1 MLRTRQ
7 FGAYE
12 VIRKLARGM
21 TDVYLAFDTSANRH
35 AVLKIVEESPD
46 ALTQLIL
53 EAERRGADLQKQLH
67 DADSRVI
74 EVYESGHLDGFFFVS
89 MQYIEGRT
97 VAEILKQEGRIEP
110 ERAARFAVEILSQ
123 LDKLHSF
130 QAVIDGQRRS
140 VVHGDIKPS
149 NIQIGANDEVRLLD
163 FGIAKALTFTHSRT
177 HLGLGS
183 PSYCSPERLNR
194 GQVDRHADL
203 WAMGVTLY
211 EMVAGVPPYQAQDT
225 RKLEALIQSRRP
237 PRALP
242 ESCPAAMTAILHKAL
257 AGDLHQ
263 RYVSASAFENDV
275 TLFLQGRPTVAE
287 MERRVSWKSNPTVEK
302 QRVVLPELKAVP
314 ARMASMAETVRRS
327 VLKLKPPRAQQVA
340 SVMSVLVALCWG
352 LLAGLVVCVPL
363 GYYYRF
369 SRESGALRG
378 KLDYTRASVG
388 EINRD
393 WDLLQ
398 HIQKQNA
405 FLGAHSPAIGLAANV
420 RAALLEAG
428 NEVIEGYR
436 NNSDPRIQDFDWPK
450 AALCFTHLIELDRND
465 REAQGKLALCHGY
478 ENLGHA
484 EHAAESDFEK
494 AAELIPRSPDPH
506 LGLARI
512 DVYSLKNIGKAM
524 AELHEAQRLGFVPG
538 PREIEEEAD
547 GYRFRATAELNQAR
561 ASGAN
566 NRVHA
571 DRGAGDG
578 GAGDRRAGDR
588 GAGDRRAGDRG
599 AANRA
604 PANRA
609 AADRATE
616 ARYLRLAQRD
626 FERARQLYEPIEGF
640 SNVSVALREV
650 DEDDR
655 ARQEMADALNKKP
668 KAAKRPRYA
677 TRRTHWQ

>member
-1 MLRTRQ
+1 
-7 FGAYE
+7 

-46 ALTQLIL
+46 PLTQLIL

-67 DADSRVI
+67 DADARVI
-74 EVYESGHLDGFFFVS
+74 EVYDYGHLDGFFFVS

-110 ERAARFAVEILSQ
+110 ARAARFTGEILSQ

-130 QAVIDGQRRS
+130 QATIDGQRRS

-149 NIQIGANDEVRLLD
+149 NIQIGADDEVRLLD

-183 PSYCSPERLNR
+183 PSYCSPERLSR

-203 WAMGVTLY
+203 WAVGVTLY

-242 ESCPAAMTAILHKAL
+242 ESCPDAMTAILHKAL
-257 AGDLHQ
+257 ASDLHQ

-275 TLFLQGRPTVAE
+275 TLFQQNRPTVAE
-287 MERRVSWKSNPTVEK
+287 MERRVSWKSNPTVERQRLPHIP
-302 QRVVLPELKAVP
+302 QRV
-314 ARMASMAETVRRS
+314 ASMAETVRRS
-327 VLKLKPPRAQQVA
+327 VLKLKPPRAQQLV

-369 SRESGALRG
+369 WSESSVLRG
-378 KLDYTRASVG
+378 SLDYTRASIG

-398 HIQKQNA
+398 RVQRQNA
-405 FLGAHSPAIGLAANV
+405 FLGGISPANRLEGNV
-420 RAALLEAG
+420 RTALLQAG
-428 NEVIEGYR
+428 DEVIEGYR

-450 AALCFTHLIELDRND
+450 AEVCFTHLIEMDRGD
-465 REAQGKLALCHGY
+465 RMAEGKLALCHGY
-478 ENLGHA
+478 ENLEHA
-484 EHAAESDFEK
+484 EHAAQADF
-494 AAELIPRSPDPH
+494 ADAVSLMPHSPDPH

-524 AELHEAQRLGFVPG
+524 AELHEAQRLGFQPG
-538 PREIEEEAD
+538 PRETEEEAD
-547 GYRFRATAELNQAR
+547 GYRFRATAELEQAR
-561 ASGAN
+561 KSGGN
-566 NRVHA
+566 
-571 DRGAGDG
+571 
-578 GAGDRRAGDR
+578 
-588 GAGDRRAGDRG
+588 
-599 AANRA
+599 
-604 PANRA
+604 NRA
-609 AADRATE
+609 AE
-616 ARYLRLAQRD
+616 ERYLRLAQRD
-626 FERARQLYEPIEGF
+626 FDRARQLYEPIEGF
-640 SNVSVALREV
+640 SNVSVALRQV
-650 DEDDR
+650 DDDDR
-655 ARQEMADALNKKP
+655 ARQEMSDALNKK
-668 KAAKRPRYA
+668 AKPVRRPRYA
-677 TRRTHWQ
+677 TRRAHWQ

>member
-1 MLRTRQ
+1 VLRTRQ

-46 ALTQLIL
+46 PLTQLIL
-53 EAERRGADLQKQLH
+53 EAERRGAELQKQLH
-67 DADSRVI
+67 EADSRVI
-74 EVYESGHLDGFFFVS
+74 EVYDYGHLDGFFFVS

-110 ERAARFAVEILSQ
+110 ARAARFAAEMLSQ

-149 NIQIGANDEVRLLD
+149 NIQIGTNDEVRLLD

-203 WAMGVTLY
+203 WAVGVTLY

-242 ESCPAAMTAILHKAL
+242 EGCPNAMTAILHKAL

-263 RYVSASAFENDV
+263 RYVSATAFESDL
-275 TLFLQGRPTVAE
+275 TLFLQNRPTVAE

-302 QRVVLPELKAVP
+302 QRLHLPERVT
-314 ARMASMAETVRRS
+314 SMAETVRRS
-327 VLKLKPPRAQQVA
+327 VLKLKPTRARRIA
-340 SVMSVLVALCWG
+340 SVMSIFVALCWG

-369 SRESGALRG
+369 WRESNPLRG
-378 KLDYTRASVG
+378 NLDYTRASVT

-398 HIQKQNA
+398 RVRRQNA
-405 FLGAHSPAIGLAANV
+405 FLGGLSPANHLEASV
-420 RAALLEAG
+420 RAALLQAG
-428 NEVIEGYR
+428 NEVIERYR

-450 AALCFTHLIELDRND
+450 AALCFSHLIEMDRND
-465 REAQGKLALCHGY
+465 RAAQGKLALCHGY
-478 ENLGHA
+478 ENLEHA
-484 EHAAESDFEK
+484 EHQAQTDFE
-494 AAELIPRSPDPH
+494 AAVSLTPSSPDPH

-512 DVYSLKNIGKAM
+512 YVYSLKNIGTAM
-524 AELHEAQRLGFVPG
+524 AELHQAQRLGFEPG
-538 PREIEEEAD
+538 PREAEEEAD
-547 GYRFRATAELNQAR
+547 GYRFRATAELDEAR
-561 ASGAN
+561 QYG
-566 NRVHA
+566 
-571 DRGAGDG
+571 
-578 GAGDRRAGDR
+578 
-588 GAGDRRAGDRG
+588 
-599 AANRA
+599 
-604 PANRA
+604 PKNRA
-609 AADRATE
+609 AE
-616 ARYLRLAQRD
+616 ERYLRLAQRD
-626 FERARQLYEPIEGF
+626 FDRARQLYEPIEGF
-640 SNVSVALREV
+640 SNVSVALRQV
-650 DEDDR
+650 DDDDR
-655 ARQEMADALNKKP
+655 ARQGLAEELNKKP
-668 KAAKRPRYA
+668 KIAKRPR
-677 TRRTHWQ
+677 RTARTGGRAARWQ

>member
-1 MLRTRQ
+1 
-7 FGAYE
+7 

-46 ALTQLIL
+46 PLTQLIL

-67 DADSRVI
+67 DADARVI
-74 EVYESGHLDGFFFVS
+74 EVYEYGHLDGFFFVS

-110 ERAARFAVEILSQ
+110 ARAARFTVEILSQ

-130 QAVIDGQRRS
+130 QATIDGQRRS

-149 NIQIGANDEVRLLD
+149 NIQIGANDELRLLD

-183 PSYCSPERLNR
+183 PSYCSPERLSR

-203 WAMGVTLY
+203 WAVGVTLY

-242 ESCPAAMTAILHKAL
+242 ESCPVAMTSILHKAL

-263 RYVSASAFENDV
+263 RYVSASAFENDL

-287 MERRVSWKSNPTVEK
+287 MEQRVSWKSNPTVEK
-302 QRVVLPELKAVP
+302 QRAPHIPQRV
-314 ARMASMAETVRRS
+314 ASMAETVRRS
-327 VLKLKPPRAQQVA
+327 VVKLRPPRAQQLV
-340 SVMSVLVALCWG
+340 SVMGILGALFWG

-369 SRESGALRG
+369 WRESGALRG
-378 KLDYTRASVG
+378 NLEYTRAGVQ

-398 HIQKQNA
+398 RVERQNA
-405 FLGAHSPAIGLAANV
+405 FLGGMSPAIRLASNV
-420 RAALLEAG
+420 HAALLEAG
-428 NEVIEGYR
+428 DQIIENYR
-436 NNSDPRIQDFDWPK
+436 NNSDPRVQDFDWPK
-450 AALCFTHLIELDRND
+450 AEVCFTHLIEMDRNASTEGG
-465 REAQGKLALCHGY
+465 RGSQGKLALCHGY
-478 ENLGHA
+478 ENLEHA
-484 EHAAESDFEK
+484 EHIAQADFEK
-494 AAELIPRSPDPH
+494 AVGLMPRSPDPH

-512 DVYSLKNIGKAM
+512 DVYELKNIGKAM
-524 AELHEAQRLGFVPG
+524 AELHEAQRLGFEPG
-538 PREIEEEAD
+538 PREMEEEAD
-547 GYRFRATAELNQAR
+547 GYRFRATAELEQAR
-561 ASGAN
+561 KSGGN
-566 NRVHA
+566 S
-571 DRGAGDG
+571 
-578 GAGDRRAGDR
+578 
-588 GAGDRRAGDRG
+588 
-599 AANRA
+599 
-604 PANRA
+604 NRA
-609 AADRATE
+609 AE
-616 ARYLRLAQRD
+616 ERYLRLAQRD
-626 FERARQLYEPIEGF
+626 FDRARQLYEPIEGF
-640 SNVSVALREV
+640 SNVSVALRQV
-650 DEDDR
+650 DDDDR
-655 ARQEMADALNKKP
+655 ARQEMSDALNKKP
-668 KAAKRPRYA
+668 KPKPRSTQRPRYA
-677 TRRTHWQ
+677 TRRAHWQ

>member
-46 ALTQLIL
+46 PLTQLIL

-67 DADSRVI
+67 DADARVI
-74 EVYESGHLDGFFFVS
+74 EVYDYGHLDGFFFVS

-110 ERAARFAVEILSQ
+110 ARAARFTGEILSQ

-130 QAVIDGQRRS
+130 QATIDGQRRS

-149 NIQIGANDEVRLLD
+149 NIQIGADDEVRLLD

-183 PSYCSPERLNR
+183 PSYCSPERLSR

-203 WAMGVTLY
+203 WAVGVTLY

-242 ESCPAAMTAILHKAL
+242 ESCPDAMTAILHKAL
-257 AGDLHQ
+257 ASDLHQ

-275 TLFLQGRPTVAE
+275 TLFQQNRPTVAE
-287 MERRVSWKSNPTVEK
+287 MERRVSWKSNPTVERQRLPHIP
-302 QRVVLPELKAVP
+302 QRV
-314 ARMASMAETVRRS
+314 ASMAETVRRS
-327 VLKLKPPRAQQVA
+327 VLKLKPPRAQQLV

-369 SRESGALRG
+369 WSESSVLRG
-378 KLDYTRASVG
+378 SLDYTRASIG

-398 HIQKQNA
+398 RVQRQNA
-405 FLGAHSPAIGLAANV
+405 FLGGISPANRLEGNV
-420 RAALLEAG
+420 RTALLQAG
-428 NEVIEGYR
+428 DEVIEGYR

-450 AALCFTHLIELDRND
+450 AEVCFTHLIEMDRGD
-465 REAQGKLALCHGY
+465 RMAEGKLALCHGY
-478 ENLGHA
+478 ENLEHA
-484 EHAAESDFEK
+484 EHAAQADF
-494 AAELIPRSPDPH
+494 ADAVSLMPHSPDPH

-524 AELHEAQRLGFVPG
+524 AELHEAQRLGFQPG
-538 PREIEEEAD
+538 PRETEEEAD
-547 GYRFRATAELNQAR
+547 GYRFRATAELEQAR
-561 ASGAN
+561 KSGGN
-566 NRVHA
+566 
-571 DRGAGDG
+571 
-578 GAGDRRAGDR
+578 
-588 GAGDRRAGDRG
+588 
-599 AANRA
+599 
-604 PANRA
+604 NRA
-609 AADRATE
+609 AE
-616 ARYLRLAQRD
+616 ERYLRLAQRD
-626 FERARQLYEPIEGF
+626 FDRARQLYEPIEGF
-640 SNVSVALREV
+640 SNVSVALRQV
-650 DEDDR
+650 DDDDR
-655 ARQEMADALNKKP
+655 ARQEMSDALNKK
-668 KAAKRPRYA
+668 AKPVRRPRYA
-677 TRRTHWQ
+677 TRRAHWQ

>member
-1 MLRTRQ
+1 
-7 FGAYE
+7 
-12 VIRKLARGM
+12 M

-46 ALTQLIL
+46 PLTQLIL

-74 EVYESGHLDGFFFVS
+74 EVYDYGHLDGFFFVS

-110 ERAARFAVEILSQ
+110 ARAARFVVEILSQ

-149 NIQIGANDEVRLLD
+149 NIQIGTNDEVRLLD
-163 FGIAKALTFTHSRT
+163 FGIAKSLTFTHSRT

-203 WAMGVTLY
+203 WAVGVTLY

-242 ESCPAAMTAILHKAL
+242 EGCPNAMTAILHKAL

-263 RYVSASAFENDV
+263 RYVSATAFESDL
-275 TLFLQGRPTVAE
+275 TLFLQNRPTVAE

-302 QRVVLPELKAVP
+302 ERLPYIPQRV
-314 ARMASMAETVRRS
+314 ASMAETVRRS
-327 VLKLKPPRAQQVA
+327 VLKLKPPRAQRVA
-340 SVMSVLVALCWG
+340 SVMSILVALCWG

-369 SRESGALRG
+369 WRESNPLRG
-378 KLDYTRASVG
+378 TLDYTRASVG

-398 HIQKQNA
+398 RVQRQNA
-405 FLGAHSPAIGLAANV
+405 FLGGLSPANHLEGNV
-420 RAALLEAG
+420 RAALLQAG

-436 NNSDPRIQDFDWPK
+436 NNSDPLVQDFDWPK
-450 AALCFTHLIELDRND
+450 AAACFAHLIEMNRND
-465 REAQGKLALCHGY
+465 RAAQGKLALCHGY
-478 ENLGHA
+478 ENLEHA
-484 EHAAESDFEK
+484 ENQAQTDFE
-494 AAELIPRSPDPH
+494 AALSLTPQSPDPH

-512 DVYSLKNIGKAM
+512 YVYSLKNIGKAM
-524 AELHEAQRLGFVPG
+524 AELHAAQRLGFELG
-538 PREIEEEAD
+538 PREAEEEAD
-547 GYRFRATAELNQAR
+547 GYRFRATAELDQAR
-561 ASGAN
+561 QYG
-566 NRVHA
+566 
-571 DRGAGDG
+571 
-578 GAGDRRAGDR
+578 
-588 GAGDRRAGDRG
+588 
-599 AANRA
+599 
-604 PANRA
+604 PKNRA
-609 AADRATE
+609 AE
-616 ARYLRLAQRD
+616 ERYLRLAERD
-626 FERARQLYEPIEGF
+626 FDRARQLYEPIEGF
-640 SNVSVALREV
+640 SNVSVALRQV
-650 DEDDR
+650 DDDDR
-655 ARQEMADALNKKP
+655 ARQGLAEALNKKP
-668 KAAKRPRYA
+668 QPVKRS
-677 TRRTHWQ
+677 RRPGRTGRTGGRTAHWQ

>member
-1 MLRTRQ
+1 VLRTRQ

-46 ALTQLIL
+46 PLTQLIL

-74 EVYESGHLDGFFFVS
+74 EVYEYGHLDGFFFVS

-97 VAEILKQEGRIEP
+97 VAEILKQEGRMEP
-110 ERAARFAVEILSQ
+110 ARAARFAVEILSQ

-130 QAVIDGQRRS
+130 QALIDGQRRS

-183 PSYCSPERLNR
+183 PSYCSPERLRR
-194 GQVDRHADL
+194 GQVDLHADL
-203 WAMGVTLY
+203 WAVGVTLY

-242 ESCPAAMTAILHKAL
+242 ESCPDAMTAILHKAL

-302 QRVVLPELKAVP
+302 QRLPYLPERIAG
-314 ARMASMAETVRRS
+314 MAETVRRS
-327 VLKLKPPRAQQVA
+327 VLKLKPPRVQQIA
-340 SVMSVLVALCWG
+340 SVMSILVALCWG

-369 SRESGALRG
+369 WRESSALRG
-378 KLDYTRASVG
+378 NLDYTRASVA

-398 HIQKQNA
+398 RVQRQNA
-405 FLGAHSPAIGLAANV
+405 FLGGVSPATRLASNV
-420 RAALLEAG
+420 HAALLEAG
-428 NEVIEGYR
+428 DEVIEGYR
-436 NNSDPRIQDFDWPK
+436 NNSDPRIQDFDWTK
-450 AALCFTHLIELDRND
+450 AALCFTHLIEMDRGD
-465 REAQGKLALCHGY
+465 RAAQGKLALCHGY
-478 ENLGHA
+478 QNL
-484 EHAAESDFEK
+484 ERDQRAAQADFEN
-494 AAELIPRSPDPH
+494 AGSLLPRSPDPH
-506 LGLARI
+506 LGLARM
-512 DVYSLKNIGKAM
+512 DVYALKNIGKAM
-524 AELHEAQRLGFVPG
+524 AELHAAQRLGFELG
-538 PREIEEEAD
+538 PRETEEEAD

-561 ASGAN
+561 KNEISK
-566 NRVHA
+566 
-571 DRGAGDG
+571 
-578 GAGDRRAGDR
+578 
-588 GAGDRRAGDRG
+588 
-599 AANRA
+599 
-604 PANRA
+604 
-609 AADRATE
+609 TE
-616 ARYLRLAQRD
+616 EERYLRLAQRD

-640 SNVSVALREV
+640 SDVSVALRQV
-650 DEDDR
+650 DDDDR
-655 ARQEMADALNKKP
+655 ARQGMVDALAKKP
-668 KAAKRPRYA
+668 KPVRRPRYA